1 MQIAADELAESAI
14 LSGTLTAGLKKCN
27 MIYHLKSL
35 VTLVTKADSSFLAG
49 WNDSRQILPAVAS

>member
-1 MQIAADELAESAI
+1 MQIAADELAKSAI

-27 MIYHLKSL
+27 MIYLLKSL
-35 VTLVTKADSSFLAG
+35 VTLVTKADWSFLAG